1 MKPLR
6 PPPNRIPDARL
17 DKARFY
23 LAHAQHD
30 LASGKLQS
38 AENFLRLATL
48 MDPASAQARA
58 ALEAVVRQRA
68 GKPT

>member
-1 MKPLR
+1 MKPL
-6 PPPNRIPDARL
+6 PPPTRVPEGRL

-23 LAHAQHD
+23 LAHAEHD

-48 MDPASAQARA
+48 MDPASLQARS
-58 ALEAVVRQRA
+58 ALEALVRQRA